1 MSHME
6 RIGVRELRQNASKYL
21 KRVEAGETIEV
32 SDRGRPVARIVP
44 IGLTGWDR
52 LVAEGRVR
60 HGEGDPRQ
68 LPDLIA
74 PAPGVPLPSQLVS
87 QGRQE

>member
-21 KRVEAGETIEV
+21 KRVEAGETIEI
-32 SDRGRPVARIVP
+32 SDRGRPVARMVP
-44 IGLTGWDR
+44 ITLTGWDR

-60 HGEGDPRQ
+60 LADGDLLELGP
-68 LPDLIA
+68 
-74 PAPGVPLPSQLVS
+74 PLPLPPGATPPSELIS
-87 QGRQE
+87 RMRDE